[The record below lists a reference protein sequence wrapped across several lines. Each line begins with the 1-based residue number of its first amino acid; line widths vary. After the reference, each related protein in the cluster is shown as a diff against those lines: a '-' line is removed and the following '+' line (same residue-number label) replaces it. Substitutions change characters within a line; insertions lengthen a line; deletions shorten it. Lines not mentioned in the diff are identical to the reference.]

1 MTDVMKDQAF
11 LDGLTKEDIEN
22 MGRAWLLGVTC
33 VPENLVTEID
43 RETLMEQY
51 SRRRF
56 YEGD

>member
-1 MTDVMKDQAF
+1 MTDDMKDMAF

-22 MGRAWLLGVTC
+22 MERAWLLGVTC

-43 RETLMEQY
+43 RETLTEFNM
-51 SRRRF
+51 RRRF